1 MNIITTN
8 LFSTE
13 NFEILKNLEKSYSND
28 ADLGAKVRNL
38 YRSDSFVKSIGNDP
52 TLGEEVRK
60 TVKISQK

>member
-28 ADLGAKVRNL
+28 SDLGAKVRNL
-38 YRSDSFVKSIGNDP
+38 YRSDSFVKSIGNDAD
-52 TLGEEVRK
+52 LGAEVRK

>member
-13 NFEILKNLEKSYSND
+13 NFEILKKLEKSYPND
-28 ADLGAKVRNL
+28 ADLGSKVRNL
-38 YRSDSFVKSIGNDP
+38 YRSDSFVKSIGNNP
-52 TLGEEVRK
+52 TLGAEVRK